1 MQVQQQNYNHLQP
14 YSDPNVQQRQQ
25 LCEAGNGLQLE
36 ADAQSELQQCD
47 NIDLVQ
53 KAESV
58 MTKVTTEAI
67 NLMRCQIEK
76 KVQYLNIDYKVQKLY
91 QQDGIARMRSL
102 EIQMENEGLSQEKD
116 KELRSNDGLALR

>member
-1 MQVQQQNYNHLQP
+1 
-14 YSDPNVQQRQQ
+14 
-25 LCEAGNGLQLE
+25 
-36 ADAQSELQQCD
+36 
-47 NIDLVQ
+47 
-53 KAESV
+53 